1 MKSPFRIA
9 LQVVALFVL
18 FVGAVFVGRVLPA
31 PGQAEAAPI
40 EPGPAGRPLMAPS
53 WFDCGMVFEVA
64 VIDYPEP
71 GRVQV
76 TCTNDQAGA
85 YIFAFKADDQA
96 TASRILSLFNTSMA
110 TGAHL
115 WLYYVTDDATSWGCP
130 PASCRMLEGAKLV
143 ELIIT

>member
-40 EPGPAGRPLMAPS
+40 EPEPAAKPLMGPS
-53 WFDCGMVFEVA
+53 WFDCVAVLEVA

-76 TCTNDQAGA
+76 MCSNDIAGA
-85 YIFAFKADDQA
+85 HYFAFKGDDQA

-110 TGAHL
+110 TGTHL
-115 WLYYVTDDATSWGCP
+115 QLYYVTDDATSWGCP
-130 PASCRMLEGAKLV
+130 PASCRMLEGAKLM